1 MTAAATHLDP
11 WLTVTLAAIVLLGMA
26 WYWPRLAAPEIPR
39 LRRRIRRASLLVGC
53 LGVIGAALGFG
64 LIDPDRTPIPY
75 LFAWAGAGLAIGA
88 VVLLAIIDALV
99 SVRIHRRAMGEVRRE
114 SARQLGRAID
124 EARAR
129 RMSVASDEEEGA
141 R

>member
-129 RMSVASDEEEGA
+129 RMSVANDEEEGA